1 MSQPNSSGMPPA
13 VAAGAD
19 RTAGEDVTDR
29 STDDDG
35 VPVGAADAE
44 ADARQAGA
52 DDDDAFAG
60 EASGAA
66 LLSDNRATDAGVPVG
81 SADADADQGR

>member
-29 STDDDG
+29 STDDG

-44 ADARQAGA
+44 ADAHRAGA

-66 LLSDNRATDAGVPVG
+66 LLSDNGATDAGVPVG